1 MTPDLVRNA
10 ERVRALIDDL
20 RALPAE
26 ISWVEFKENNAD
38 PRMIGK
44 LISAL
49 ANAARLADQDFA
61 YGLWGIRDSG
71 HAVVGNGPIPAMKP
85 WLRSCVG

>member
-1 MTPDLVRNA
+1 MTPDLLTNA

-26 ISWVEFKENNAD
+26 TAWVEFKENKAD
-38 PRMIGK
+38 AQTIGK

-49 ANAARLADQDFA
+49 ANSVRLADQDFA
-61 YGLWGIRDSG
+61 YVLWGVRDSD
-71 HAVVGNGPIPAMKP
+71 HAVVGTSFEPSTRERWQPAT
-85 WLRSCVG
+85 